1 MCVIEPRVADQKTLV
16 LNIRG
21 TLNATCKK
29 EISAAFEKGTGKSQN
44 ILLNLSDL
52 RHMDPGG
59 AGLLVICASGAAQK
73 DLAVAACGLTDPFR
87 DLFRLTRLDE
97 AMVLFDSEKEA
108 LQSPVPWGK
117 NARSAGPPAGD
128 HGSPV
133 PGWAKYVERLSVR
146 DIPKEVMNINV
157 NGRRMTSPV
166 KGFGRL
172 WEKKYRLRLK
182 TTSLEPREIVSIWRA
197 EFPDFW
203 PKGNYIFTSG
213 HAAICP
219 GTSAVLNLTLPGGL
233 VMATGLMVI
242 YADETSFSFTTIQ
255 GHILSGWITFGSFQE
270 ESAVIIQVNPI
281 FRASDPLMEL
291 GMRFGAARQED
302 QFWHATLG
310 NLARRLGV
318 QGEISQ
324 QDVLIDPHIQWN
336 EFKNLWYNPAIR
348 SSLYMPVYML
358 KRMLQSG

>member
-1 MCVIEPRVADQKTLV
+1 MCVVEPRVVNQKTLV
-16 LNIRG
+16 LDIRG

-29 EISAAFEKGTGKSQN
+29 EISEAFDKGMGKSQN

-52 RHMDPGG
+52 QHMDTGG
-59 AGLLVICASGAAQK
+59 AGLLVIHTSGAAQK

-108 LQSPVPWGK
+108 LQSPVFGGN
-117 NARSAGPPAGD
+117 NARSAGHSANY

-133 PGWAKYVERLSVR
+133 PGWAKYVACLSVR

-157 NGRRMTSPV
+157 NGRQTTSPV

-172 WEKKYRLRLK
+172 WEKRYRLRLK
-182 TTSLEPREIVSIWRA
+182 ETGLEPREIISIWRA

-213 HAAICP
+213 HAAIGP

-242 YADETSFSFTTIQ
+242 YADDTSFSFTTIQ
-255 GHILSGWITFGSFQE
+255 GHILSGWITFSSFQE
-270 ESAVIIQVNPI
+270 DSAAIIQVNPI

-291 GMRFGAARQED
+291 GMRFGAAKQED

-318 QGEISQ
+318 RGEISQ
-324 QDVLIDPHIQWN
+324 QDVLIDPHVRWS
-336 EFKNLWYNPAIR
+336 EFKNLWYNPVIR
-348 SSLYMPVYML
+348 SSLYTPLYLLKKML
-358 KRMLQSG
+358 